1 MLLTFYKYKIYL
13 VYSCKMTTFVKKS
26 NMEEKYQRKLQ
37 MLMKNEGISQSRLAE
52 MLEVKPSTLS
62 HILAGRNYPGFDM
75 LQKLRRL
82 FPHINA
88 DWLLLDTSEDYLATA
103 PTAPTASAAS
113 DLFSDGS
120 APDNSATVAARGT
133 LGNTPRSFA
142 SASERIAATASGRW
156 DAAAAG
162 SAVGSVAGSAAG
174 RIAGTAGGAGAA
186 GNTRFAGESRIAG
199 DRRTAGNS
207 NTVGSAAGV
216 VRGARTV
223 GPGAGT
229 VGSGAEAVG
238 RTGGVGGNDA
248 QGIAAAPSLFDAS
261 SLSDVS
267 SAGADAASSAVD
279 AQMLSSFDR
288 ADGVRIRRVIVLYE
302 DNSFESFT
310 PRP

>member
-1 MLLTFYKYKIYL
+1 
-13 VYSCKMTTFVKKS
+13 
-26 NMEEKYQRKLQ
+26 MEEKYQRKLQ
-37 MLMKNEGISQSRLAE
+37 MLMQNEGISQSRLAE

-103 PTAPTASAAS
+103 PTAPTASAVS
-113 DLFSDGS
+113 DLFSDGN
-120 APDNSATVAARGT
+120 APDDPATVSARGT
-133 LGNTPRSFA
+133 LGNMPRSFA

-162 SAVGSVAGSAAG
+162 SAVGSVVGPAAG
-174 RIAGTAGGAGAA
+174 RIAGTAAGAGVVGGAGAA
-186 GNTRFAGESRIAG
+186 GNTRFAGESRIGG

-207 NTVGSAAGV
+207 NTVGSAAGA
-216 VRGARTV
+216 VRSVKTAGS
-223 GPGAGT
+223 GAGT
-229 VGSGAEAVG
+229 VRGASIVGSGAGAVG

-248 QGIAAAPSLFDAS
+248 QGMAVAPSLFDAS